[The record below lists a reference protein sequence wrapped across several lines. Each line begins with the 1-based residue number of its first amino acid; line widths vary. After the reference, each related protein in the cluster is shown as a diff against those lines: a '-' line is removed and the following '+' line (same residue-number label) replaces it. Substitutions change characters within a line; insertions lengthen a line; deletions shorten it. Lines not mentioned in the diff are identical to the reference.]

1 MRELAAN
8 AGLKKIPKGEG
19 INTMHGCRR
28 NNGSRSARIT
38 DISDVA
44 KRSGTGHN
52 SIEGFDIYSTVDLE
66 SKAKLSAGIQGNGA
80 AAALKSALAKR
91 SALEEQSPHTEIKKR
106 PLEERS
112 SNTTSE
118 MGHSRKKK
126 TPLQH
131 RVRHK
136 SNGSDD
142 ENDANANDAKNDEAV
157 RKDVEWEIQQM
168 QAKNKNCAQRC
179 PRTVE
184 NQTPT
189 PRVKVVMAAIQ
200 RPSQRYKSE
209 PVK

>member
-126 TPLQH
+126 
-131 RVRHK
+131 RHSSTGFGTKAMDQMMKMMQMQMMQKMMKQCAKMSSGK
-136 SNGSDD
+136 SSKCKRKTKTVSSDD
-142 ENDANANDAKNDEAV
+142 ED
-157 RKDVEWEIQQM
+157 
-168 QAKNKNCAQRC
+168 
-179 PRTVE
+179 TE
-184 NQTPT
+184 N
-189 PRVKVVMAAIQ
+189 
-200 RPSQRYKSE
+200 SGKSDSDSE
-209 PVK
+209 SESGDGCDSTSESEV